1 MNTLSFEG
9 VVRQNQVQL
18 PQHLHLPD
26 DTKVV
31 VIVLTEGARP
41 TAHLYSPH
49 LVNPALAADFALE
62 VIEEKLD
69 A

>member
-26 DTKVV
+26 ETKV
-31 VIVLTEGARP
+31 IVTVQAAASRS
-41 TAHLYSPH
+41 TANIRSPH
-49 LVNPALAADFALE
+49 LVNSARAADFILE
-62 VIEEKLD
+62 VIEEKVD